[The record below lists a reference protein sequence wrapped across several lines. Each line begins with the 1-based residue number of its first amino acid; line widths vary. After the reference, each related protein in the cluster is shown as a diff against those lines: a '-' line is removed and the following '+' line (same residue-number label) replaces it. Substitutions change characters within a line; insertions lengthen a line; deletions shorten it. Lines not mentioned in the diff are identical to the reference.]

1 MTLPSFPL
9 EEREEE
15 LLATSLDH
23 LLDIPTVTLA
33 LAACV
38 HLGQMDAGG
47 LASPLFVDHL
57 TEYQTYYPPSV
68 PPTPVPLMDK
78 VMDQGNTIT

>member
-1 MTLPSFPL
+1 MLLSFPL

-23 LLDIPTVTLA
+23 LLDTPTVTLA

-38 HLGQMDAGG
+38 HLGQMDAGDSV
-47 LASPLFVDHL
+47 SPVFVDHL
-57 TEYQTYYPPSV
+57 TEYQTFYPPFV
-68 PPTPVPLMDK
+68 PPTPVLLMDK
-78 VMDQGNTIT
+78 VMDQGSTIT